1 MRGSC
6 VDILNQI
13 AFVFLI
19 ILVISVFIG
28 IMLINK
34 GQQRRRFKVELKI
47 IVISMIVSLI
57 AIAVLIGTSNF
68 LA

>member
-1 MRGSC
+1 M
-6 VDILNQI
+6 DILNQI

-57 AIAVLIGTSNF
+57 AIAALIGTSNF

>member
-1 MRGSC
+1 MRGSY

-57 AIAVLIGTSNF
+57 AIAALIGTSNF